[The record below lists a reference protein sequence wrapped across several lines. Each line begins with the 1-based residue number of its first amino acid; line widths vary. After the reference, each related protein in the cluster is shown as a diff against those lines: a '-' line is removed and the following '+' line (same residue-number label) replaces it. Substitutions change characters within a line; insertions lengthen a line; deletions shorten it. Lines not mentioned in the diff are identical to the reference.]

1 MALLLYVYRRICS
14 LKDFETFAHIHC
26 KEYQPTKLSILGIE
40 VTTILDI
47 IKIGR
52 GISLNITQTKKCLEY
67 LVILYWLLQS
77 GFEE

>member
-47 IKIGR
+47 MKIGR
-52 GISLNITQTKKCLEY
+52 GISLNYANKKCLEY